1 MSKRPIL
8 GSSIEQENNVE
19 KDDLPPLTFETIQ
32 RAREGLA
39 MSRNPAIR
47 KAIQKALKRV
57 TVISEGGSESRA
69 SGTTR
74 RFVLRAFIQTL
85 FKVKV
90 ENLERLPHGAAV
102 LAANHLNHIDPF
114 LLLSQIPPS
123 PYYYIFG
130 DARTLH
136 NKWWKRQIL
145 NFAGGV
151 IPLERRWKEEMAAIE
166 GAKVGREDLHDLAG
180 DKCDRPIIG
189 SAKVGREDLHDLA
202 QAIEQDVPP
211 GNSIPVLRQINS
223 TIQAIF
229 AQNNGIL
236 LFAEGRLGTHE
247 GKLHLPLKQGAVI
260 YALKAGVPI
269 VPVGLIG
276 TKNLYLGKE
285 LTIRFGEPLYFPQSN
300 RPTRQEVST
309 ALEALQHALISLLPQ
324 NYQEPEGLKLF
335 HHFLNQMLC

>member
-1 MSKRPIL
+1 MSERPIL
-8 GSSIEQENNVE
+8 DSSVERENSVE
-19 KDDLPPLTFETIQ
+19 KKDDLPPLTFETIQ
-32 RAREGLA
+32 RAREGLV
-39 MSRNPAIR
+39 MSRNSAIR
-47 KAIQKALKRV
+47 EAIQKALERV

-69 SGTTR
+69 SGATR
-74 RFVLRAFIQTL
+74 RFVLRTFVQTL

-114 LLLSQIPPS
+114 LLLSQISPS

-151 IPLERRWKEEMAAIE
+151 IPLERRWKEEMAIIE
-166 GAKVGREDLHDLAG
+166 GAQEGRKDLQ
-180 DKCDRPIIG
+180 
-189 SAKVGREDLHDLA
+189 DLA
-202 QAIEQDVPP
+202 QAIEQEVPT
-211 GNSIPVLRQINS
+211 GNSIPVLRQINN

-229 AQNNGIL
+229 ARDNGIL

-247 GKLHLPLKQGAVI
+247 GKLHLPLRQGAVI

-269 VPVGLIG
+269 APVGLIG

-300 RPTRQEVST
+300 RPTRQQVSA
-309 ALEALQHALISLLPQ
+309 ALEALQHSLVSLLPQ

>member
-1 MSKRPIL
+1 MEI
-8 GSSIEQENNVE
+8 
-19 KDDLPPLTFETIQ
+19 DDLPPLTFETIQ

-39 MSRNPAIR
+39 MSRNRAVR
-47 KAIQKALKRV
+47 DAIQEALKRM
-57 TVISEGGSESRA
+57 TVLSEGGSESRA
-69 SGTTR
+69 SGATR

-85 FKVKV
+85 FKVRV
-90 ENLERLPHGAAV
+90 ENLERLPHGATV

-136 NKWWKRQIL
+136 NTWWKRQIL

-151 IPLERRWKEEMAAIE
+151 IPLERRWKEEMAVME
-166 GAKVGREDLHDLAG
+166 GAKA
-180 DKCDRPIIG
+180 
-189 SAKVGREDLHDLA
+189 GREDLHDLA
-202 QAIEQDVPP
+202 QAIEQDVPT
-211 GNSIPVLRQINS
+211 GNSIQLLRQINS
-223 TIQAIF
+223 TIQTIF
-229 AQNNGIL
+229 AHNNGIL
-236 LFAEGRLGTHE
+236 LFAEGRLGTNE
-247 GKLHLPLKQGAVI
+247 GKLHLPLRQGAVI

-269 VPVGLIG
+269 APVGLIG

-285 LTIRFGEPLYFPQSN
+285 LTIRFGEPLCFPQSD

-324 NYQEPEGLKLF
+324 NYQELEGLKLF
-335 HHFLNQMLC
+335 RHFLNRMLR